1 MPGDRHVGTIDS
13 VAASV
18 MKPAPVTPAAPFELT
33 IAPAAAAIWS
43 PSDSSMLVAWAMNR
57 AASVM

>member
-1 MPGDRHVGTIDS
+1 MPATGTDGTIDS

-18 MKPAPVTPAAPFELT
+18 MNPAPVTPAAPFDDS
-33 IAPAAAAIWS
+33 IATPSSSNCS
-43 PSDSSMLVAWAMNR
+43 PIVRSTLHACAMNR

>member
-1 MPGDRHVGTIDS
+1 MPATGTEGTIDS

-18 MKPAPVTPAAPFELT
+18 MKPAPVTPAAPFDDS
-33 IAPAAAAIWS
+33 IATPRRRSCS
-43 PSDSSMLVAWAMNR
+43 PSVRSTLVACAMKS